1 MRGLALA
8 LLTYRLQLISPH
20 LKLRSVFPR
29 RVQLNRKLPE
39 QLVTE
44 SHLSIGRR
52 KRAGTRSLDH
62 SGRGSQEV
70 RVENKIGY
78 WFGCWKVVHK
88 RQERVPFYAKR
99 EAALIDGWAHIG
111 CQGRKMS
118 EKSNSAFELEDKP
131 IPARESFVAFRW
143 MSFILPLAA
152 LSISKLF
159 LHWLLDQ
166 SHTLTT
172 QNCKHIYI

>member
-1 MRGLALA
+1 M
-8 LLTYRLQLISPH
+8 
-20 LKLRSVFPR
+20 LKGGT
-29 RVQLNRKLPE
+29 QKTRK
-39 QLVTE
+39 
-44 SHLSIGRR
+44 S
-52 KRAGTRSLDH
+52 AFD
-62 SGRGSQEV
+62 
-70 RVENKIGY
+70 
-78 WFGCWKVVHK
+78 
-88 RQERVPFYAKR
+88 AKR

-172 QNCKHIYI
+172 QNCKHIYRERRLLFSDHELTSSVFYPIHKLSNERQQFAGWLLKRRVEGSLVLVLSNAATSGVTFALHSVVFCGQLEIDLQ